1 MARAMENAEKQ
12 AGDIEGRKE
21 VNRVWKKAGDSRTRL
36 AYIKSKAIDVE
47 GKDTSRWIKIVK
59 HGVKPAGDV
68 KGKIILNVFVKVNQ
82 VEMISEKK
90 RSPSVSGK
98 LRMVTGM
105 LLL

>member
-12 AGDIEGRKE
+12 AGDIEGRKK
-21 VNRVWKKAGDSRTRL
+21 VNRIWKKAGRQQDKTGIHKVKCYRCGREGH
-36 AYIKSKAIDVE
+36 KSMDKNCKAWGQTCRKCK
-47 GKDTSRWIKIVK
+47 GKDHFERVCKR
-59 HGVKPAGDV
+59 
-68 KGKIILNVFVKVNQ
+68 NQ

-98 LRMVTGM
+98 LRTVTGM